1 MCFYL
6 EWLSALTDIRKGLGE
21 ARRVLNTAFGLFFKL
36 NAGCKGFTK
45 WFDHIRL
52 LVSGLVTIIGKSMG
66 NSTANIQCCSNLG
79 KMLFVHFLRLL
90 YAFQTNIRQMLN
102 TCWQTLACKQG
113 RISRRQRTNVWFQSG
128 TRTVTCQ
135 GRWWDEQLITTI
147 SLINLKLP
155 WQKSRSHP
163 LSNVAPRYPLS
174 QKWRFYLFKSIKTE
188 KQPQRPVADCWLHRP
203 SCRQA
208 VVGGKKAGIFFRM
221 EWRTVSPETAAVTS
235 DYTYQSEP

>member
-1 MCFYL
+1 MLLKHVLLFRMIICPY
-6 EWLSALTDIRKGLGE
+6 WHKKG
-21 ARRVLNTAFGLFFKL
+21 ARGSQTCSEYWFWFGLFFKL

-45 WFDHIRL
+45 WFDRIRR

-113 RISRRQRTNVWFQSG
+113 RISRRQRPNVWFQSG

-163 LSNVAPRYPLS
+163 LSNVAQRYPLS
-174 QKWRFYLFKSIKTE
+174 RV
-188 KQPQRPVADCWLHRP
+188 R
-203 SCRQA
+203 
-208 VVGGKKAGIFFRM
+208 KAISKM
-221 EWRTVSPETAAVTS
+221 EILSFQVN
-235 DYTYQSEP
+235 